1 MNLPP
6 ALHDALLFTVAG
18 AFLALVLMRWKR
30 DQRQAMLQMLILLV
44 IGVVGLLALNQFGA
58 SIAPTLAGAALR
70 EVCLL
75 LAAFGFIRIFLVF
88 VFQGMFGRMALP
100 RILGDVLF
108 AFSLLAYTVY
118 RMYAVG
124 FDFSTIAITSTVI
137 GGGVALSLKEPLANL
152 WGGVAIQLDN
162 TCRIGDW
169 IRIEGA
175 MGQVVSIRWRYTS
188 LATNAGETLIIPN
201 SLLVSHRV
209 NLLARRGDVRIPW
222 RRPVEFGVGYEWPP
236 SRVIA
241 VVDEALARADIA
253 NVARAPA
260 PSCVCWSFDAS
271 VIRYNIRYW
280 LTNLAED
287 EWTDSE
293 IRVHAFAALARE
305 GMEIPI
311 PRHEVFMNPASEVRR
326 NAETRERESRGLLL
340 KSLELFAPLTD
351 EERLALASELKPSPF
366 VVGDIATRQGEPAD
380 SLYILARGQVGIFHD
395 STDGTAP
402 ARQRLATLHGPAY
415 FGEMGLLTGQPRG
428 ATVAAESDVLCYRLG
443 KPGFEAILR
452 SRPELAQALSQ
463 TVVARQAANDA
474 TLASLSAEARSRAT
488 GTRANDLVRRIQ
500 EFFGL

>member
-18 AFLALVLMRWKR
+18 AFFALVLMRWKR

-44 IGVVGLLALNQFGA
+44 LGVVGLLALNQFGA
-58 SIAPTLAGAALR
+58 SIAPTLAGAGLR

-88 VFQGMFGRMALP
+88 VFQGMFARMALP

-108 AFSLLAYTVY
+108 AFSLLTYTVY

-124 FDFSTIAITSTVI
+124 FDFASIAITSTVI
-137 GGGVALSLKEPLANL
+137 GGGLALSLKEPLANL

-175 MGQVVSIRWRYTS
+175 MGQVVSIRWRYTA

-222 RRPVEFGVGYEWPP
+222 RRPIEFGVGYEWPP

-260 PSCVCWSFDAS
+260 PSCVCWSFDPS

-326 NAETRERESRGLLL
+326 NAEARERESRVLLL
-340 KSLELFAPLTD
+340 RSLELFAPLTD

-380 SLYILARGQVGIFHD
+380 SLYILARGQVGIFHESAD
-395 STDGTAP
+395 STP
-402 ARQRLATLHGPAY
+402 ARPRLATLHGPAY
-415 FGEMGLLTGQPRG
+415 FGEMGLLTGQPRV
-428 ATVAAESDVLCYRLG
+428 ATIAAESDVLCYRLG

-463 TVVARQAANDA
+463 TLAARQAANDA

>member
-18 AFLALVLMRWKR
+18 AFFALVLMRWKR
-30 DQRQAMLQMLILLV
+30 EQRQGMLQMLILLV

-58 SIAPTLAGAALR
+58 SIADAAAGIALR
-70 EVCLL
+70 ELCLL

-88 VFQGMFGRMALP
+88 MFQGLFARMALP

-108 AFSLLAYTVY
+108 AFSLLTYAAY
-118 RMYAVG
+118 RLYAMG
-124 FDFSTIAITSTVI
+124 FDFSTIAITGAAI
-137 GGGVALSLKEPLANL
+137 AGGVALSLKEPLTNL

-169 IRIEGA
+169 IRVEGA
-175 MGQVVSIRWRYTS
+175 MGQVVSIRWRYTA
-188 LATNAGETLIIPN
+188 LATNAGETLVIPN
-201 SLLVSHRV
+201 SALVGQRV
-209 NLLARRGDVRIPW
+209 NVLARRGDQRIPW
-222 RRPVEFGVGYEWPP
+222 RRPVEFNMGYEWPP

-241 VVDEALARADIA
+241 VVDEALARADIS

-260 PSCVCWSFDAS
+260 PSCICWSFDPS
-271 VIRYNIRYW
+271 SIRYNIRYW
-280 LTNLAED
+280 LTDLSLD

-293 IRVHAFAALARE
+293 VRVHAFAALARE
-305 GMEIPI
+305 GMEMPV
-311 PRHEVFMNPASEVRR
+311 PRHELFMNPANEVRDAAR
-326 NAETRERESRGLLL
+326 VRERDTRVVLLR
-340 KSLELFAPLTD
+340 SLELFKALTD
-351 EERLALASELKPSPF
+351 EERLALAAELQPSPF

-380 SLYILARGQVGIFHD
+380 SLYILARGLVGIFHD
-395 STDGTAP
+395 TTDGTQAP
-402 ARQRLATLHGPAY
+402 RQRLATLHAPAY

-428 ATVAAESDVLCYRLG
+428 ATVVAESEVLCYRLG

-452 SRPELAQALSQ
+452 SRPELAPALSQ
-463 TVVARQAANDA
+463 TLAARQAANDA

-500 EFFGL
+500 DFFGL

>member
-18 AFLALVLMRWKR
+18 AFFALVMMRWKR
-30 DQRQAMLQMLILLV
+30 DQKQGMLQMLVLLV
-44 IGVVGLLALNQFGA
+44 VGVGGLLALNQFGA
-58 SIAPTLAGAALR
+58 SIAETAAGVALR
-70 EVCLL
+70 ELSL
-75 LAAFGFIRIFLVF
+75 FLAAFGFIRIFLVF
-88 VFQGMFGRMALP
+88 VFQGLFGRMALP

-108 AFSLLAYTVY
+108 AFSLLTYAVY

-137 GGGVALSLKEPLANL
+137 GGGVALSLKEPLTNL
-152 WGGVAIQLDN
+152 WGGIALQLDN

-175 MGQVVSIRWRYTS
+175 FGQVVSIRWRYTA

-201 SLLVSHRV
+201 SILVSQRV
-209 NLLARRGDVRIPW
+209 NVLARRGDQRIPL
-222 RRPVEFGVGYEWPP
+222 RRPIEFGLGYEWPP

-260 PSCVCWSFDAS
+260 PSCVCWSFDPS
-271 VIRYNIRYW
+271 VVRYNIRYW
-280 LTNLAED
+280 LTDLSLD

-293 IRVHAFAALARE
+293 VRVHAFAALARE
-305 GMEIPI
+305 GMEMPI

-326 NAETRERESRGLLL
+326 SAQTRERDSRVVLLS
-340 KSLELFAPLTD
+340 SLELFKPLRD
-351 EERLALASELKPSPF
+351 EERLALAAELKPSPF

-380 SLYILARGQVGIFHD
+380 SLYILARGHVGIFHD
-395 STDGTAP
+395 ATDGTQP
-402 ARQRLATLHGPAY
+402 PRQRLATLHAPAY

-428 ATVAAESDVLCYRLG
+428 ATVIAESEVLCYRLG

-452 SRPELAQALSQ
+452 SRPELAEALSH
-463 TVVARQAANDA
+463 TLAARQAANDA

-500 EFFGL
+500 DFFGL

>member
-1 MNLPP
+1 MDLPP

-18 AFLALVLMRWKR
+18 AFFALVMMRWKR
-30 DQRQAMLQMLILLV
+30 DQRQGMLQMLILLV
-44 IGVVGLLALNQFGA
+44 IGVCGLLALNQFGA
-58 SIAPTLAGAALR
+58 NIATTAAGVGLR
-70 EVCLL
+70 ELCLL

-88 VFQGMFGRMALP
+88 VFQGIFARMALP

-108 AFSLLAYTVY
+108 AFSLVTYAVY

-124 FDFSTIAITSTVI
+124 FDFSTVAITSTLI

-169 IRIEGA
+169 IRTENTI
-175 MGQVVSIRWRYTS
+175 GQVIGIRWRYTA
-188 LATNAGETLIIPN
+188 LATNAGETVIIPN
-201 SLLVSHRV
+201 SALVSQRV
-209 NLLARRGDVRIPW
+209 HVLSRRGDQRIPW
-222 RRPVEFGVGYEWPP
+222 RRPIEFTMGYEWPP

-260 PSCVCWSFDAS
+260 PSCVCWSFDATA
-271 VIRYNIRYW
+271 IRYNIRYW
-280 LTNLAED
+280 LTDLSLD

-293 IRVHAFAALARE
+293 VRVHAFAALARE

-311 PRHEVFMNPASEVRR
+311 PRHELFMNPASEVRQT
-326 NAETRERESRGLLL
+326 AEMRERDSRVLLL
-340 KSLELFAPLTD
+340 ESLELFAPLTD

-366 VVGDIATRQGEPAD
+366 VAGDIATRQGEPAD
-380 SLYILARGQVGIFHD
+380 SLYILARGHVGIFHEAP
-395 STDGTAP
+395 DGASQS
-402 ARQRLATLHGPAY
+402 RQRLATLHAPAY

-428 ATVAAESDVLCYRLG
+428 ATVAAESEVLCYRLG

-452 SRPELAQALSQ
+452 SRPELAQALSH
-463 TVVARQAANDA
+463 TLAARQAANDA
-474 TLASLSAEARSRAT
+474 TLASLSAEARTRAT

>member
-88 VFQGMFGRMALP
+88 VFQGLFARMALP

-108 AFSLLAYTVY
+108 AFSLLTYTVY

-124 FDFSTIAITSTVI
+124 FDFASIAITSTVI

-175 MGQVVSIRWRYTS
+175 MGQVVSIRWRYTA

-209 NLLARRGDVRIPW
+209 NLLARRGDQRIPW

-241 VVDEALARADIA
+241 VVDDALARADIV

-260 PSCVCWSFDAS
+260 PSCICWSFDPSA
-271 VIRYNIRYW
+271 IRYVIRYW
-280 LTNLAED
+280 LTNLVED

-326 NAETRERESRGLLL
+326 TAEAREREARVLLL

-395 STDGTAP
+395 STDGTP

>member
-1 MNLPP
+1 
-6 ALHDALLFTVAG
+6 
-18 AFLALVLMRWKR
+18 
-30 DQRQAMLQMLILLV
+30 
-44 IGVVGLLALNQFGA
+44 VG
-58 SIAPTLAGAALR
+58 
-70 EVCLL
+70 LL
-75 LAAFGFIRIFLVF
+75 LAAFGFIRIFVVF
-88 VFQGMFGRMALP
+88 LFQGLFARMALP

-108 AFSLLAYTVY
+108 AISLVTYTVY

-124 FDFSTIAITSTVI
+124 FDFASIAITSTVI

-169 IRIEGA
+169 VRIEGA
-175 MGQVVSIRWRYTS
+175 MGQVVSIRWRYTA

-201 SLLVSHRV
+201 SALVAQRV
-209 NLLARRGDVRIPW
+209 HVLARRGDQRIPW
-222 RRPVEFGVGYEWPP
+222 RRPIEFGVGYEWPP

-241 VVDEALARADIA
+241 VVDEALARAEIA

-260 PSCVCWSFDAS
+260 PSCVCWSFEPS
-271 VIRYNIRYW
+271 LIRYNIRYW

-293 IRVHAFAALARE
+293 VRVHAFAALARE
-305 GMEIPI
+305 GMEMPI

-326 NAETRERESRGLLL
+326 NAETRERETRVSLLR
-340 KSLELFAPLTD
+340 SLELFAPLTD

-366 VVGDIATRQGEPAD
+366 VVGDIAMRQGEPAD
-380 SLYILARGQVGIFHD
+380 SLYILARGQLGVFHD
-395 STDGTAP
+395 SVDGTAP

-428 ATVAAESDVLCYRLG
+428 ATITAESDVLCYRLA

-463 TVVARQAANDA
+463 TVVARTAANDA